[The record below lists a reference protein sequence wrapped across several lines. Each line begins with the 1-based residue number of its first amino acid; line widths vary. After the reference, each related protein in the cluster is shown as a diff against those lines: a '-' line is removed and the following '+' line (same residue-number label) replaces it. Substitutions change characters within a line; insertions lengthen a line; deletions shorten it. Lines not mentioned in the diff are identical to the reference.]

1 MRRFAQKDEKPIVPE
16 NEPSYEQANVEG
28 MRKTVEDFYKSQAK
42 VIEFCKDL
50 KSVGE
55 AFKTTAQKLTAEQFL
70 LSITLSSLGDKFIQ
84 TGNDVSQ
91 IILAKTSAQIGF
103 DVVKNLAAIIQKPST
118 GPGLKRHIPLIGDL
132 INFELTANLTA
143 KDYTEPLNTL
153 AKPYKCNGI
162 KDHKVNAPIWKNLG
176 LLLNFN
182 DHPEL
187 LDQHREQAKAIS
199 RILELLSIWAQNIEA
214 LSAWMVGVLGGP
226 ASAPAVAIIRLLG
239 GAISAALQVLSA
251 LISPNFADLTQ
262 YSSEGFGGEG
272 IDPKNPFAI
281 LNKIPGLSKF
291 IKEFESKPIAEETEK
306 ASEKRIQNLILE
318 EIIPKGGIDNGQI
331 SPIDYAYVKDT
342 LGNLK
347 AVVNGSTWN
356 GITITG
362 IYPAKFPGDDEHI
375 EYKDK
380 YGNKYSIR
388 KDKTSFSF
396 GNVSK
401 EGYIDGTEF
410 LKIMQEAANLK
421 SSGVNGDVRKLL
433 SGKTVDIISLM
444 FKLKNKYPWIGTKN
458 PKWINLQSDIISH
471 KIIKEPKKTKPTPK
485 QVATTPKPTAV
496 PNLREISLEN
506 YKQKYFREDQSQLIP
521 ERRGS
526 AVRVKLQE
534 VMDAIKS
541 GTLSNT
547 NWDKWSDIG
556 KQAIIEEA
564 IDRLQNAGF
573 NVLGPRADRRMGFV
587 PPISKDILDQLSP
600 KYKSSR

>member
-1 MRRFAQKDEKPIVPE
+1 MRRFAQSQDKPIVPE
-16 NEPSYEQANVEG
+16 NEPSYEKAILDEEKKNI
-28 MRKTVEDFYKSQAK
+28 EDFYKSQKK
-42 VIEFCKDL
+42 VIDFCKEL
-50 KSVGE
+50 TSVGLE
-55 AFKTTAQKLTAEQFL
+55 FKKTAGKLPAEQFL
-70 LSITLSSLGDKFIQ
+70 LSMTLSSLGDKFIQ

-91 IILAKTSAQIGF
+91 IIQAKTGAQLGF

-118 GPGLKRHIPLIGDL
+118 GPGLKRHIPLVGDL

-143 KDYTEPLNTL
+143 KDYTEPLYTL
-153 AKPYKCNGI
+153 SQPYKCNKI
-162 KDHKVNAPIWKNLG
+162 NDHKINAPIWKNLG
-176 LLLNFN
+176 LSLNFD

-199 RILELLSIWAQNIEA
+199 KILELLSIWAQNIEA
-214 LSAWMVGVLGGP
+214 LSAWVVGILGGP
-226 ASAPAVAIIRLLG
+226 AAAPVVAIIRLLG
-239 GAISAALQVLSA
+239 GSISLALQVLSA
-251 LISPNFADLTQ
+251 LISPNFADITQ
-262 YSSEGFGGEG
+262 YSSEGFEGGG
-272 IDPKNPFAI
+272 IDPLNPFAK

-291 IKEFESKPIAEETEK
+291 IKQYESKPIAEETEK
-306 ASEKRIQNLILE
+306 ASEQRIQNLILE
-318 EIIPKGGIDNGQI
+318 DIIKKGQEDDGVK
-331 SPIDYAYVKDT
+331 SPFDYAYIKDT

-347 AVVNGSTWN
+347 AMTVGSTWPKW

-362 IYPAKFPGDDEHI
+362 IYDDHV

-380 YGNKYSIR
+380 YNKKYSIR
-388 KDKTSFSF
+388 KNTSSFSF
-396 GNVSK
+396 VNTK
-401 EGYIDGTEF
+401 NLADPKAFID
-410 LKIMQEAANLK
+410 IMTEAANLK

-485 QVATTPKPTAV
+485 PVATTPKPTAV

-526 AVRVKLQE
+526 APRIKLQE

-564 IDRLQNAGF
+564 IDRLQSAEF
-573 NVLGPRADRRMGFV
+573 NVLGPPNIHKLWV